1 MKKIFVLSVLLCF
14 VSMGRAQY
22 IGSQYL
28 NFGIGC
34 IIDESQI
41 LGSFGIG
48 KVYKNFK
55 VGAILNYRNMNQKQ
69 VKANTVTVGPEVN
82 YYLLNGSKFSLSG
95 ILNGTIGFQKADTKT
110 ELIRIEKSKAFV
122 YGYEVGIRP
131 ELLLT
136 PTFALTA
143 EYRFS
148 MLFNSVVR
156 NNNYIGIG
164 CIVYM

>member
-1 MKKIFVLSVLLCF
+1 MKKIFILSVLLCF
-14 VSMGRAQY
+14 GLLAKAQY

-28 NFGIGC
+28 NFGVGC
-34 IIDESQI
+34 IIDESQV
-41 LGSFGIG
+41 LGSFATG
-48 KVYKNFK
+48 KVYKDFK
-55 VGAILNYRNMNQKQ
+55 IGAILNYRNMNQKQ
-69 VKANTVTVGPEVN
+69 VKANTVTVGPEVS
-82 YYLLNGSKFSLSG
+82 YYLLHGAKFSLSG
-95 ILNGTIGFQKADTKT
+95 VLAGTIGFQKADTKT

-164 CIVYM
+164 CIIYM